1 MNHDELESKTVAE
14 LKQQLKEANLPVSG
28 NKSELIERLMDS
40 TANQSEDEILEAEII
55 SEVESIS
62 EEGDFDFREFISR
75 PVWKAVNVGQV
86 IAIGLVLLLVTSVLV
101 LNPALLGR
109 GTPDYELIDF
119 DAQSTEKF
127 ASDLVALGHPTW

>member
-40 TANQSEDEILEAEII
+40 TTNQSEDEILEAEII

-62 EEGDFDFREFISR
+62 KEGDFDFRRIHIKA
-75 PVWKAVNVGQV
+75 VWKAVNVGQV
-86 IAIGLVLLLVTSVLV
+86 IAIGLVLLLVTSVL
-101 LNPALLGR
+101 
-109 GTPDYELIDF
+109 F
-119 DAQSTEKF
+119 
-127 ASDLVALGHPTW
+127 

>member
-40 TANQSEDEILEAEII
+40 TTNQSEDEILEAEII

-62 EEGDFDFREFISR
+62 KEGDFDFREFISR

-86 IAIGLVLLLVTSVLV
+86 IAIG
-101 LNPALLGR
+101 
-109 GTPDYELIDF
+109 
-119 DAQSTEKF
+119 
-127 ASDLVALGHPTW
+127 